1 MKDLI
6 ILSVFVLFGIIATA
20 FSMIKPEETSS
31 LKSLPSINIETLDG
45 KSINAENTLKN
56 DSPTLLVFWA
66 TCCVPCKKE
75 LTAIS
80 KVYDTWQKETGI
92 NIVAVSVELPRYADG
107 VAPFVKSNKWDFD
120 VYLDVERKL
129 MHEMNAF
136 STPHSFLLNKAG
148 EIVWDKQGF
157 KVGDENAILEK
168 IKEII

>member
-75 LTAIS
+75 
-80 KVYDTWQKETGI
+80 
-92 NIVAVSVELPRYADG
+92 
-107 VAPFVKSNKWDFD
+107 
-120 VYLDVERKL
+120 
-129 MHEMNAF
+129 
-136 STPHSFLLNKAG
+136 
-148 EIVWDKQGF
+148 
-157 KVGDENAILEK
+157 
-168 IKEII
+168 